1 MMEHWNSEFFMERLK
16 MGEFDDH
23 LFETLGQLSTEELK
37 EVADALL
44 EEERLNARIN

>member
-23 LFETLGQLSTEELK
+23 LFETPGQLSTEEFK